1 MAHKDCLVLGGGIMA
16 YDLTGRLVAAVSAGA
31 LFKLYEP
38 EPILKP
44 GPAFGLV
51 NKLLC
56 LNRIKGWEGR
66 IEVILL
72 SRAGVENAL
81 QIYRSLSYY
90 HMNISRAVFLEG
102 KTAVPY
108 LKAFCADLFL
118 STYQDD
124 VQRAVDMGIA
134 AGAVCE
140 CECTERFSAAGLK
153 AGKSLACELRFAF
166 DGDAVLFSDES
177 EQIFKQKGLRAF
189 EENERKKARIP
200 LEEGPFAPFLKKLC
214 ALREELRTQEND
226 VENGIK
232 NGIEYDIRLALVTS
246 RCAPAH
252 ERVIR
257 TLNRWGVRMD
267 EIFFLGG
274 IGKRDILQA
283 FDADIFFDDQQIH
296 ADSAAQVVP
305 AALVPYLSKSKIQQC
320 EKGGQLYEI
329 RQYSGSGF
337 SGKTEPLYRLCGVKR

>member
-1 MAHKDCLVLGGGIMA
+1 MAHKDCLVLGGGSMA
-16 YDLTGRLVAAVSAGA
+16 YDLTGRLVVAVSAGA

-38 EPILKP
+38 ETILKP

-51 NKLLC
+51 SKLLYM
-56 LNRIKGWEGR
+56 NRIKGFEGR
-66 IEVILL
+66 VEVILL

-81 QIYRSLSYY
+81 RIYRSLSYY

-118 STYQDD
+118 STCQDD
-124 VQRAVDMGIA
+124 VQRAVDMGVA

-140 CECTERFSAAGLK
+140 CECTERFSVAGFE
-153 AGKSLACELRFAF
+153 AGEPLACELRLAF

-214 ALREELRTQEND
+214 ALREELRRKENS
-226 VENGIK
+226 VG
-232 NGIEYDIRLALVTS
+232 YDIRLALVTS

-257 TLNRWGVRMD
+257 TLHGWGVRMD

-274 IGKRDILQA
+274 IEKRDILQA
-283 FDADIFFDDQQIH
+283 FCADIFFDDQQIH
-296 ADSAAQVVP
+296 AALAAQVVP
-305 AALVPYLSKSKIQQC
+305 AALVPYLSKSKMQQC

-337 SGKTEPLYRLCGVKR
+337 SGKTEPLYRLCGTER